1 MSKLARDHRNRELAQ
16 IHIAKK
22 QLALSDED
30 YRAMLWAKGRVH
42 SAKDLDF
49 AGRKAV
55 IDHLVASGFK
65 VEKNKGKA
73 KGGPHN
79 IDSER
84 RGPQLRKIEALL
96 TDAGRPWAYVNG
108 MASRMF
114 HVERVDLCHEGQL
127 QSLIAAL
134 SIDQKRRADRAPG
147 AAAA

>member
-22 QLALSDED
+22 QLALTDED

-42 SAKDLDF
+42 TAKDLDY

-55 IDHLVASGFK
+55 IDHLVACGFK
-65 VEKNKGKA
+65 IEKNKGRA
-73 KGGPHN
+73 KGRPHN
-79 IDSER
+79 IDSAR
-84 RGPQLRKIEALL
+84 RGPQLKKIEALL

-108 MASRMF
+108 MAARMF
-114 HVERVDLCHEGQL
+114 HVERIELCHEGQL

-134 SIDQKRRADRAPG
+134 TYDKQRRAHRAAG
-147 AAAA
+147 VAA